1 MHKNAYSLYKSDNAS
16 LVVIIFTFHPS
27 EFSRKATLYLLISSN
42 KEKKEK
48 KVRFFFFSVKFM
60 EEGSFLRKRNL
71 EIFAKNVK
79 FLVHL
84 DFNYLPEDS

>member
-42 KEKKEK
+42 KEKKKK
-48 KVRFFFFSVKFM
+48 KVRFFFFC
-60 EEGSFLRKRNL
+60 EIHGRGFLSQKT
-71 EIFAKNVK
+71 E
-79 FLVHL
+79 
-84 DFNYLPEDS
+84 P